1 MTSDATNLAPAD
13 ASDAAEEEGT
23 PGPRQHAALRQ
34 QGVSPELVSQQ
45 VLMQHTGQESNPEA
59 AASAGRTDVAADDA
73 ALVRPYHCS

>member
-34 QGVSPELVSQQ
+34 QGVSPELVSRQ